1 MIVRSAFGIVSSCGS
16 VSAATRPDERLSRV
30 VSAESP
36 ILIYLCV
43 AVAACSW
50 TSLAPGVVLLL
61 DQSCSWTNQSCSWA
75 SLACGPVGRL
85 CWSYNN
91 RPSAKHH
98 HSRKCSFLNSER
110 SPRVLLQSRPFVLSG
125 CSLYFALYE
134 GFRLSACTSS
144 GYTLS
149 AGVVAHAWIT
159 PNRAPRPLVSD
170 VPHRNVR
177 VSCGKRPL

>member
-30 VSAESP
+30 ASAESL

-43 AVAACSW
+43 AVAASFW
-50 TSLAPGVVLLL
+50 TSLAPGPVLLL
-61 DQSCSWTNQSCSWA
+61 RHSCSWA
-75 SLACGPVGRL
+75 SLASGPVGRL
-85 CWSYNN
+85 GRFYNN

-98 HSRKCSFLNSER
+98 HSGKCSFLSSER
-110 SPRVLLQSRPFVLSG
+110 SPRVLLQSRPFVWSG
-125 CSLYFALYE
+125 CCLYLALY
-134 GFRLSACTSS
+134 GDFRLSACTSS

-170 VPHRNVR
+170 VPHRNIR
-177 VSCGKRPL
+177 FSYGKRPL